1 MKILAIDYGRAKL
14 GLALAESKIAEPYS
28 VIRYRDIKILRE
40 KLKEIIKK
48 NRIDKV
54 VVGISEGKMGEEARA
69 FSLSLRKI
77 LSIPIDTFDET
88 LTTQDA
94 QKKAIEA
101 GVKRKR
107 RKGLEDAYAAAIIL
121 ENYLDQYERAI

>member
-1 MKILAIDYGRAKL
+1 MKEQFELRDVSVSKGAI
-14 GLALAESKIAEPYS
+14 
-28 VIRYRDIKILRE
+28 
-40 KLKEIIKK
+40 
-48 NRIDKV
+48 KV